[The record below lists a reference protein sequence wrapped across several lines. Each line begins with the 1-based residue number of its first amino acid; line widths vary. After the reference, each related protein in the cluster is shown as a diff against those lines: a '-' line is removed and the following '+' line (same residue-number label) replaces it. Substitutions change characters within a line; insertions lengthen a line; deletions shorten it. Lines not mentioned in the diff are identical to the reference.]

1 MGVSIG
7 TIRRWAKAGQL
18 SHVIAPSG
26 RFYFRREDLDNAV
39 QRVEVIRL
47 RSTA

>member
-1 MGVSIG
+1 MGVSVG

-18 SHVIAPSG
+18 SHVVAPSG
-26 RFYFRREDLDNAV
+26 RIYFRREDLDRAV
-39 QRVEVIRL
+39 QHVEVIPL